1 MAVMEVPR
9 VKHPAPAPR
18 GVEPAPEP
26 EDDLYADL
34 DAPLLDHLEALYES
48 LDEIPGHR
56 IELLAGQIV
65 VSPMAVRWHARVCT
79 WLFREFDPACLANGW
94 DQYQNAEL
102 RLAPTR
108 EITIP
113 DQLVIKGPDTFT
125 DQEPATLAEYALLVS
140 EVVSPS
146 GKRTDRELKRRSYA
160 KAGIPFYVLVD
171 RFVKPMTITLFSEPV
186 MGNYAKSE
194 VVPAGPGGGK
204 LYVPEPFNLTLDAT
218 AMPMPI
224 KRSPASDH

>member
-9 VKHPAPAPR
+9 VKHPALAPR
-18 GVEPAPEP
+18 GVEPAPEL

-108 EITIP
+108 
-113 DQLVIKGPDTFT
+113 K
-125 DQEPATLAEYALLVS
+125 
-140 EVVSPS
+140 SP
-146 GKRTDRELKRRSYA
+146 
-160 KAGIPFYVLVD
+160 F
-171 RFVKPMTITLFSEPV
+171 
-186 MGNYAKSE
+186 
-194 VVPAGPGGGK
+194 
-204 LYVPEPFNLTLDAT
+204 
-218 AMPMPI
+218 PI
-224 KRSPASDH
+224 SW